1 MKTFLFKIL
10 PIAAGAAIAAASPSL
25 GAGNSKY
32 YIENS
37 NTCRNAITV
46 TERKMRLPAGIMQ
59 AISLAESGRW
69 HKASRSRFAW
79 PWTVTAHGKG
89 RFYPSKDAAI
99 AAVRKLKADGVK
111 NIDVGCMQVNLKY
124 HPKAFKSLQD
134 AFDPATNARYAAN
147 LFAKLRRSTRSITRA
162 VAHYHSTTRHRNR
175 PYTKKVVKL
184 WNEERRRFYA
194 EERLKKPAAWEAK
207 KERRKAA
214 KLAAAVRPRR

>member
-1 MKTFLFKIL
+1 MKTFLFRAL
-10 PIAAGAAIAAASPSL
+10 PIAAGVAIAASSPALS
-25 GAGNSKY
+25 AGNSANY
-32 YIENS
+32 TENS
-37 NTCRNAITV
+37 NTCRDAIAV
-46 TERKMRLPAGIMQ
+46 TEREMRLPTGIMQ

-124 HPKAFKSLQD
+124 HPKAFETLQD
-134 AFDPATNARYAAN
+134 AFDPSINARYAAN

-162 VAHYHSTTRHRNR
+162 VAHYHSTTRRYNR
-175 PYTKKVVKL
+175 PYTKKVVKI
-184 WNEERRRFYA
+184 WNDERRRFYA
-194 EERLKKPAAWEAK
+194 AERLKKLAAWRAE

-214 KLAAAVRPRR
+214 KLAAAIRPRR